1 MVTDDGG
8 EKILYFPKLI
18 ARRFFLLSTAC
29 CLELPLLLAAVD
41 VCDVSGFGW
50 KKFLTSFCLTAAA
63 MAAAG
68 GACCGRTF
76 TSFWLLFAFVAFR
89 EA

>member
-18 ARRFFLLSTAC
+18 ARRFFLLSIAC
-29 CLELPLLLAAVD
+29 CLELPLLAAVD